1 MLQDFKCVGPFY
13 DIAKE
18 RVKVI
23 IATSKDVAHAWAFPL
38 NFFRNNLNS
47 FNKEHVDTCTSSG
60 LIFAQI

>member
-18 RVKVI
+18 VI
-23 IATSKDVAHAWAFPL
+23 IATSKEVAHMWAFPL